1 MAAIKER
8 QDDAQ
13 SIANDDDDPRVMTLL
28 DMRAKADVAGDW
40 EHVARAEWCLEWL
53 AFKRYTMPGRG

>member
-8 QDDAQ
+8 PYDAQ
-13 SIANDDDDPRVMTLL
+13 RIANDDDDPRVMTLL
-28 DMRAKADVAGDW
+28 DMRAKADIAGDW

-53 AFKRYTMPGRG
+53 AFKRYTTGRS